1 MTRVVPVQ
9 DYLTVAVIP
18 PDPTFAAGQLLL
30 PSDAVEKSQQ
40 GIVEAVGPGKY
51 SNKAV
56 LIPVDIQPG
65 DHILFAKYT
74 GTELTVDDKTLILLR
89 ESDVLAKFVRD

>member
-1 MTRVVPVQ
+1 MTRVVPVS

-30 PSDAVEKSQQ
+30 PQDAVEKSQQ

-51 SNKAV
+51 SNKGI
-56 LIPVDIQPG
+56 LIPIDIEAG

-74 GTELTVDDKTLILLR
+74 GTELTVDGKTLVLLR
-89 ESDVLAKFVRD
+89 ETDVLAKFAHD